1 MQQLWLS
8 GTGRINVGGQIESI
22 TTLSKVEMVNIK
34 MDLKAVF
41 MII

>member
-8 GTGRINVGGQIESI
+8 GTGRINVSGQIAL
-22 TTLSKVEMVNIK
+22 TTLSKMEMVNIK